1 MSNFRQMSVDS
12 SSRIQPICQFVE
24 PFAFPTGLNI
34 KTESGS
40 LVFTVKGVRLDLE
53 DLPSFA
59 VVDQQYAP
67 WGVLFSNAVAI
78 CPSNPAYPP
87 RSGVMV
93 LLGAPQDGWLE
104 ATFLQPVQYVSGF
117 ITSSRCTVMRA
128 FNSKNQLVA
137 ETKSGA
143 LDSSQDSSQRY
154 DQPTHQPTPMANLHL
169 SLNASN
175 ICRITLHSFNGHL
188 TVDDFC
194 FCVT

>member
-1 MSNFRQMSVDS
+1 MSNFRQVSVDS
-12 SSRIQPICQFVE
+12 SPQIQPICQLAE
-24 PFAFPTGLNI
+24 PFAFRAGLDI

-40 LVFTVKGVRLDLE
+40 IISTARGVRLDLE

-104 ATFLQPVQYVSGF
+104 ATFLQPVQYVSSF
-117 ITSSRCTVMRA
+117 ITSSRWTVMRA
-128 FNSKNQLVA
+128 FNSRNQLVA
-137 ETKSGA
+137 ETESLAA
-143 LDSSQDSSQRY
+143 LNHSHAY
-154 DQPTHQPTPMANLHL
+154 EPAKMTNLRL
-169 SLNASN
+169 SLNAAN

-194 FCVT
+194 FYVA

>member
-1 MSNFRQMSVDS
+1 MSNFRQVSVDS
-12 SSRIQPICQFVE
+12 SSRIQPICQFAE
-24 PFAFPTGLNI
+24 PHAFRPAGLDI
-34 KTESGS
+34 KTESGP
-40 LVFTVKGVRLDLE
+40 LVAPSVGVRLDLE

-87 RSGVMV
+87 RSGMMV

-104 ATFLQPVQYVSGF
+104 ATFLQPVQYVSSF

-128 FNSKNQLVA
+128 FNSRNQLIA
-137 ETKSGA
+137 QTE
-143 LDSSQDSSQRY
+143 SSVSLNPS
-154 DQPTHQPTPMANLHL
+154 HQYEPSATIANLRL

-175 ICRITLHSFNGHL
+175 ICRITWHSFNGHL
-188 TVDDFC
+188 TVDDLC
-194 FCVT
+194 FWVS